1 MHHNPPP
8 WWSHSDSPFF
18 RHGLVASSN
27 GARVF
32 FKRIRWDSIGRST
45 RRLQSYVDKDSCCEY
60 DNGYLVFD
68 RKDGDL
74 TQQEVWRLAS
84 DFEGEV
90 VANAPPGAQ
99 QMAESARV
107 TELYRHYAPRG
118 QFVPWSLLEFGE
130 PVYTCRLAYPT
141 LVSANKEHAFLHD
154 VDTGCLLQTI
164 SINLSTFCSLDVNE
178 RYVFVIEPYVV
189 RVFSRERGFEVLHIP
204 AEAAIWCSQ
213 HVEDPFL
220 ISGSWFTTSL
230 SVSPEVDESPRPEF
244 LTGVF
249 AHILVHAKIHAHIL
263 HSPCL

>member
-1 MHHNPPP
+1 M
-8 WWSHSDSPFF
+8 
-18 RHGLVASSN
+18 
-27 GARVF
+27 
-32 FKRIRWDSIGRST
+32 
-45 RRLQSYVDKDSCCEY
+45 QSYVDKDSCCEY